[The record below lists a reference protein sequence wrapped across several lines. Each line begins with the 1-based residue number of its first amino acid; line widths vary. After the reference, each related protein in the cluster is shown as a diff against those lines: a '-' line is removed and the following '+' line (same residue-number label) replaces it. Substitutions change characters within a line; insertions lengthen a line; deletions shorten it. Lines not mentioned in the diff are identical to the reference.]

1 MRRSSIV
8 FSTLMHVAFFVL
20 AYVGLPDW
28 WESVHLE
35 RPIPVE
41 IVNITDVTNP
51 PRSEAPAPD
60 PAPVEPEEIVE
71 EPPPPAPAAPAP
83 PPVEEVVAPDPEPL
97 PDPIPEPEPEPIPE
111 PEAEPEPEPEP
122 EPEEEP
128 EPQLAELPPQKPE
141 QPEVAPEPEPEP
153 EPEDDAFEN
162 LLRNLETEEPTQT
175 AETQPTE
182 APTQP
187 QPTQSLSDQP
197 LSISEIDALRRQI
210 EKCWNV
216 PAGAVE
222 AESLLVEIRVWL
234 NPDGSIVRAEILDT
248 ARMSRDG
255 YYRAAAESA
264 YRAIFLCEPYSLP
277 IERYDTWK
285 MILMRFDPSS
295 VLG

>member
-28 WESVHLE
+28 WESVILE
-35 RPIPVE
+35 QPIPVE
-41 IVNITDVTNP
+41 IVNIADVTNP
-51 PRSEAPAPD
+51 PKSEAPAPD
-60 PAPVEPEEIVE
+60 PAPVEPEEVVE
-71 EPPPPAPAAPAP
+71 EPPPPAPAAPEP
-83 PPVEEVVAPDPEPL
+83 PPVEEVVAPEPEPL
-97 PDPIPEPEPEPIPE
+97 PEPLPEPEPEPIPE

-162 LLRNLETEEPTQT
+162 LLRDLETEEPMQT

-182 APTQP
+182 TPTQP

-216 PAGAVE
+216 PAGAIE

-234 NPDGSIVRAEILDT
+234 NPDGSIMRAEILDT

-277 IERYDTWK
+277 VERYNAWK

>member
-8 FSTLMHVAFFVL
+8 FSTVMHVGFFVL

-28 WESVHLE
+28 WDAAVLE
-35 RPIPVE
+35 TPIAVE
-41 IVNITDVTNP
+41 VVNITDVTNP

-60 PAPVEPEEIVE
+60 PAPVEPEEEVVE
-71 EPPPPAPAAPAP
+71 TPPPPAAPEP
-83 PPVEEVVAPDPEPL
+83 PPVEEIVAPDPEPI
-97 PDPIPEPEPEPIPE
+97 PEPIVEPEPEPIPE

-122 EPEEEP
+122 EAEEEP

-141 QPEVAPEPEPEP
+141 QPEIAPEPEPEP

-162 LLRNLETEEPTQT
+162 LLRDLEDEQPVET
-175 AETQPTE
+175 ASTQPVE
-182 APTQP
+182 VPSQP
-187 QPTQSLSDQP
+187 QATQSLSDQP

-248 ARMSRDG
+248 ARMGRDG

-277 IERYDTWK
+277 VERYDNWK
-285 MILMRFDPSS
+285 MILMRFDPSN

>member
-8 FSTLMHVAFFVL
+8 FSTVLHVAFFVL

-28 WESVHLE
+28 WDTVVLE
-35 RPIPVE
+35 TPIPIEV
-41 IVNITDVTNP
+41 VNIADVTNP
-51 PRSEAPAPD
+51 PKSEAPAPD
-60 PAPVEPEEIVE
+60 PAPVEPEDEVVE
-71 EPPPPAPAAPAP
+71 EPPPPAAPEP
-83 PPVEEVVAPDPEPL
+83 PPVEEVIAPEPE
-97 PDPIPEPEPEPIPE
+97 PIPEPVVEPEPIPE

-122 EPEEEP
+122 EAEEEP
-128 EPQLAELPPQKPE
+128 KPQLAELPPQKPE
-141 QPEVAPEPEPEP
+141 QPEIAPEPEPEP

-162 LLRNLETEEPTQT
+162 LLRNLEDEQPVETAATEPIEVPS
-175 AETQPTE
+175 
-182 APTQP
+182 QP
-187 QPTQSLSDQP
+187 QATQSLSDQP

-210 EKCWNV
+210 ERCWNV

-248 ARMSRDG
+248 ARMGRDG

-277 IERYDTWK
+277 VERYDAWK
-285 MILMRFDPSS
+285 MILMRFDPRN